1 MSRSG
6 ITESWGNALG
16 WIVLTASSM
25 DAGLD
30 SSVRSNS
37 SSSLPSSSSGSGSE
51 LPCSARPVAACDLG
65 IVLVISSSAQ
75 SLSVPA
81 GSSLSPVEL
90 QVDRA

>member
-25 DAGLD
+25 DAGLN
-30 SSVRSNS
+30 SSARSNS
-37 SSSLPSSSSGSGSE
+37 LSSLPSSSSDCGYES
-51 LPCSARPVAACDLG
+51 PCSARPIAACDLG

-75 SLSVPA
+75 SLSVPTGVFIEPYGIA
-81 GSSLSPVEL
+81 G
-90 QVDRA
+90 